1 MLAGI
6 FGSRQQK
13 AATRL
18 VHSSYIQYMIDGWF
32 GVTDSLLLVLKE
44 SQAAAG
50 AIQTVQNT
58 ELVVFKGTSA
68 V

>member
-1 MLAGI
+1 
-6 FGSRQQK
+6 
-13 AATRL
+13 
-18 VHSSYIQYMIDGWF
+18 MIDGWF